1 MERVLYKSMDEGFLA
16 ELWVLTNSLIT
27 EKNDYRL
34 TINFYKSSERGR
46 VPLALPSPVAGFKI
60 ALQAF

>member
-1 MERVLYKSMDEGFLA
+1 MQDLGHLPIA
-16 ELWVLTNSLIT
+16 LSL
-27 EKNDYRL
+27 KKKVYRL

-46 VPLALPSPVAGFKI
+46 VLLALPSPVAGFKN

>member
-1 MERVLYKSMDEGFLA
+1 MDEVFLA
-16 ELWVLTNSLIT
+16 EPWVLTNSLIT

-46 VPLALPSPVAGFKI
+46 VPLALPSPVAGFKN